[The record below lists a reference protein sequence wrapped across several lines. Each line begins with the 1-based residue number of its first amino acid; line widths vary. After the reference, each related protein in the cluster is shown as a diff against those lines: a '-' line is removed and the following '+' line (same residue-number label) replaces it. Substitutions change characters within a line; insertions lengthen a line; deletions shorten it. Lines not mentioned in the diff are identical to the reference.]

1 MRPMVMRSL
10 SIAGLV
16 LAGGCGGESLP
27 EGMPSLQEVRV
38 TVLQNGSPVSD
49 AVVMFEPVADGQRHA
64 SGTTDA
70 DGVAVMRTDNEFDG
84 VPAGEYAVK
93 ISKNETYETGKTEVN
108 DAGESVA
115 VLDTK
120 NLLPEKY
127 ASFATSGL
135 KVTISNEP
143 EEFEFDL
150 VQ

>member
-1 MRPMVMRSL
+1 
-10 SIAGLV
+10 
-16 LAGGCGGESLP
+16 
-27 EGMPSLQEVRV
+27 MPSLQEVRV

-70 DGVAVMRTDNEFDG
+70 AGVAVMRTDNEFDG

-127 ASFATSGL
+127 ASFVTSGL